1 MGSTIKIEG
10 FGNLSPAKDQSAPLL
25 LVFGGVVV
33 GGRTSGDYMWDYMGD
48 IKEKYHIFVADGPRV
63 KTPEDSY
70 KKLLDTLQKNGLQA
84 PSQILYLFSGGWR
97 PGMPILR
104 SAGATTFS
112 SIYLVDIW
120 MDDTGVASF
129 YKALADKEA
138 GRLTYIYTRGGAE
151 NEDARD
157 YIAKKLGATK
167 ATLVDYKTGVDKSVT
182 HMSTNSVAVGM
193 LK

>member
-1 MGSTIKIEG
+1 M
-10 FGNLSPAKDQSAPLL
+10 
-25 LVFGGVVV
+25 
-33 GGRTSGDYMWDYMGD
+33 
-48 IKEKYHIFVADGPRV
+48 
-63 KTPEDSY
+63 
-70 KKLLDTLQKNGLQA
+70 KNRA
-84 PSQILYLFSGGWR
+84 
-97 PGMPILR
+97 
-104 SAGATTFS
+104 AATFS

>member
-1 MGSTIKIEG
+1 MGTIKIEG
-10 FGNLSPAKDQSAPLL
+10 FGTLSPAKDKSAPLL

-63 KTPEDSY
+63 KNPDESY
-70 KKLLDTLQKNGLQA
+70 KKLLDALQKNELQA
-84 PSQILYLFSGGWR
+84 SSQILYLFSGGWR
-97 PGMPILR
+97 PGIPILR
-104 SAGATTFS
+104 SVEAKTFS

-120 MDDTGVASF
+120 MDDKEVATF
-129 YKALADKEA
+129 YKSLADKEA
-138 GRLTYIYTRGGAE
+138 GRLTYIYTPGGAE
-151 NEDARD
+151 NSDAID
-157 YIAKKLGATK
+157 YIAKKLGASK
-167 ATLVDYKTGVDKSVT
+167 ATRVEYRKDVDQSVT

>member
-1 MGSTIKIEG
+1 
-10 FGNLSPAKDQSAPLL
+10 
-25 LVFGGVVV
+25 
-33 GGRTSGDYMWDYMGD
+33 MWDYMGD

-97 PGMPILR
+97 PGMPLLR
-104 SAGATTFS
+104 SAGAATFS

-167 ATLVDYKTGVDKSVT
+167 ATLVDYKTGVHKSVT